1 MRALVVS
8 DIHGNAAALRAV
20 LGVPH
25 DLVLCLGDIVGYGP
39 YPGACVEIIREQ
51 ATLCVQGNHDRAFGA
66 GVPPGASAR
75 FQGLAAATT
84 PIANAQLSDE
94 DRRYLRELPRWGFIR
109 LAGRQFMAVHATP
122 RDPLYEY
129 LGPDRDAWIERAR
142 TMSTDVLLVGHTHLQ
157 FRIDAGDRVI
167 VNPGS
172 LGQPKDGDPRA
183 AYAVI
188 DDGNVT
194 LHRIAYDVEATVQAL
209 LASPVPAAAGTA
221 LAALLRT
228 GRVAAMD
235 AHVDTAPVPA
245 VGAP

>member
-1 MRALVVS
+1 MRALVIS

-20 LGVPH
+20 LAVPH
-25 DLVLCLGDIVGYGP
+25 DLVLCLGDLVGYGP
-39 YPGACVEIIREQ
+39 HPAACVDVIRQQ

-66 GVPPGASAR
+66 NVPPGASVR

-84 PIANAQLSDE
+84 PIADAQLSDE

-109 LAGRQFMAVHATP
+109 LHGRQFMAVHATP

-142 TMSTDVLLVGHTHLQ
+142 SMSTDVLLVGHTHLQ
-157 FRIDAGDRVI
+157 FRVDAGDRVI

-172 LGQPKDGDPRA
+172 VGQPKDGDPRA
-183 AYAVI
+183 AFAVI
-188 DDGNVT
+188 DDGEVT
-194 LHRIAYDVEATVQAL
+194 LHRAAYDVEETVGAL
-209 LASPVPAAAGTA
+209 VGSPIPPDAAAS

-228 GRVAAMD
+228 GSVEAMD
-235 AHVDTAPVPA
+235 GAVARGTAREVA
-245 VGAP
+245 S